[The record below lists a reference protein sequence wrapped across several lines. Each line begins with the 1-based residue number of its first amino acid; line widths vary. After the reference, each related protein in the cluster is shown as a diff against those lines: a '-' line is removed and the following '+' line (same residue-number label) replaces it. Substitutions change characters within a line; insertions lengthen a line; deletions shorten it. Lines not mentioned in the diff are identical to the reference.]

1 MINTQIKELDSSK
14 RKRGERGQSL
24 VELAIS
30 LTLLLTLLAGIVDLG
45 RAIFTLFAL
54 QDAAEEGIIFGVAF
68 PTHCDQI
75 RERIM
80 YNLSNE
86 VLPDDIAVVVTIE
99 RNNGSYAPCSGIPFA
114 EVYAGK
120 ELHIEVS
127 QTFNITMPF
136 LGAIIGQTIPLR
148 TTANGI
154 ILRPQPPTE

>member
-1 MINTQIKELDSSK
+1 MIKTQVRASDSNNH
-14 RKRGERGQSL
+14 KRGERGQSL

-120 ELHIEVS
+120 ELQIEVS